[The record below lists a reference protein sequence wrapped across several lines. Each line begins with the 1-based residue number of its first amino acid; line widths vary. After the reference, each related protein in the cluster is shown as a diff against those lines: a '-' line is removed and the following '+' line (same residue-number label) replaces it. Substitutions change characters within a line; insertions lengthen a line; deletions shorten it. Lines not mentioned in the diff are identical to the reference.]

1 MNLLETNKHNSIRQ
15 ALLFWTNLA
24 REERKQEI
32 YQTSKNLIFKYNESL
47 LEIIFRGL

>member
-1 MNLLETNKHNSIRQ
+1 MTMNLLETNKHNSIRQ

-32 YQTSKNLIFKYNESL
+32 YQTSKNEEYASVKKTF
-47 LEIIFRGL
+47 EI